1 MNWGPLASLTRAAYV
16 PDMRWVWLVLG
27 LVLVL
32 VGALWTLQGV
42 GVVGGS
48 AMSNDSKWAVIGP
61 IVGVVGL
68 VLVVTGARAR
78 ARRP

>member
-1 MNWGPLASLTRAAYV
+1 
-16 PDMRWVWLVLG
+16 MRWVWLVLG

-48 AMSNDSKWAVIGP
+48 AMSNDAKWAVIGP
-61 IVGVVGL
+61 IVAVLGL
-68 VLVVTGARAR
+68 VLVLTGARAR